1 MTIKSSIL
9 SVTIVVSL
17 ISCNNANKSENK
29 SETFD
34 WLLGNWE
41 RTNEEQGKKTYEVWT
56 KISDTS
62 YSSIG
67 YTMVNE
73 DTVWQEQVLLVQ
85 NNTDWY
91 FKVNVQNEN
100 SSTDFKLT
108 QKTDTSFT
116 CENLLNDFPKTINY
130 IKNGPDFNAF
140 ISDGNTTIPYY
151 FKKIK

>member
-9 SVTIVVSL
+9 SVVIAMSL
-17 ISCNNANKSENK
+17 ISCNNAGTNESKP
-29 SETFD
+29 ETFD

-67 YTMVNE
+67 YTLINE

-85 NNTDWY
+85 NNNEWY
-91 FKVNVQNEN
+91 FKVNVQNES

-108 QKTDTSFT
+108 QKTDTSFL
-116 CENLLNDFPKTINY
+116 CENQLNDFPKTINY
-130 IKNGPDFNAF
+130 IKNGSDFNAF

-151 FKKIK
+151 FKKIN